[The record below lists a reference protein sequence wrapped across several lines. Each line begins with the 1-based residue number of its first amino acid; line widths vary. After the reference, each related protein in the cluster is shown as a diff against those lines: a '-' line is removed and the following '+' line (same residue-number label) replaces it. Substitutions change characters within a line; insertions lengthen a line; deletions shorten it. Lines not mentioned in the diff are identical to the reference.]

1 MNTTNDEFVI
11 DVSGT
16 RLLGD
21 VALPRRSCCAGC
33 GRRMWREAGVVD
45 GDNGVAVAMK

>member
-1 MNTTNDEFVI
+1 MNTTNDEFVV
-11 DVSGT
+11 DVSGA
-16 RLLGD
+16 RSLGD

-45 GDNGVAVAMK
+45 GDDGVAVAMK